1 LESQSDD
8 QPFWLVRVVEKHP
21 VLVGDQVWEE
31 WGANIVCKSGAKAV
45 EVTKLMVTSTNATNT
60 FRDDAES

>member
-1 LESQSDD
+1 
-8 QPFWLVRVVEKHP
+8 VEKHP

>member
-1 LESQSDD
+1 MESQSDD
-8 QPFWLVRVVEKHP
+8 QPFWLVRLVKKHP

-45 EVTKLMVTSTNATNT
+45 EVTELNGGLNKRNKHAP
-60 FRDDAES
+60 AWWC